1 MSEWGPSNF
10 EEFLR
15 RVNRELKKSQRSAI
29 GAVNRAD
36 TAQESA
42 DEAQGTATDAAAAAA
57 AAASAAAA
65 ATDAASGAQQTAN
78 GAVTAAGTAKAA
90 ADAAKTAADNAATA
104 AGTAQ
109 SAAAAAQTAASDAN
123 TAALNAAGLAA
134 SKGKTI
140 VQSSQPTGANANAAN
155 LWVDTSLDGNG
166 NPKNTPNRYGSY
178 TVQDPNAVAVIL
190 PRASAQTE
198 TEVMRIS
205 VAQNAQTPV
214 ALTLSVSMVLNSL
227 VKSSIARLRD
237 GVSGAVLASYVFSDK
252 GDNAGGNAETW
263 TLPAGFTATPTASVL
278 VVTIQSNNAN
288 SPDVYSLHRTIT
300 ANAWRPITDQKVID
314 AAAAAASAATAA
326 QGAQTTANTAVQNA
340 AAAQTSANTAQSAAT
355 AAQQTADAA
364 QTKANQAATA
374 ASTAQTAADNAQST
388 ANTAV
393 TNAGTAKTAAD
404 NAASAAA
411 AAAGVANGKAD
422 VLIQSAT
429 PAAAMQKATTL
440 WIDTTNNANTPKRW
454 NGTAWVATTDKAAT
468 DAAAAAVTA
477 KNAADAAQGTAN
489 QAVSDAAAAQTTANQ
504 AAQSA
509 SAAQTAATNAQT
521 SANGKNT
528 IKFRTAAPTTSAADK
543 GNADGDLWF
552 VIPNVQTGIATGQ
565 YVWMA
570 ATQTWVQQTLSSA
583 IIASLDAAKITT
595 GTLTGITITGVTI
608 TGTTVTGGTVQTS
621 ATGKR
626 VVLSNNRVNFY
637 GVDGTTDVNAG
648 VIEGIPNGA
657 AGGLMNFASGT
668 GGTVFLQL
676 GTQALPTAGS
686 AQVYAPGVSWF
697 PTIYTSAVYDAG
709 TGARAPLGDS
719 GWITPTITNAIADA
733 SLPPRYRLVNGIVY
747 FDGLLTL
754 TSSSLNATIFTLNAG
769 FRPAVAR
776 EVWANRGSAS
786 QWVVRI
792 QAGGNVALL
801 GPSGGA
807 GQLQMASITPFPVG

>member
-36 TAQESA
+36 TAQGTA

-57 AAASAAAA
+57 AAASAASA

-78 GAVTAAGTAKAA
+78 GAVTAAGTAKTA
-90 ADAAKTAADNAATA
+90 ADAAKTAADNAASAASTAQTA
-104 AGTAQ
+104 ANTAKTTADNAA
-109 SAAAAAQTAASDAN
+109 SAAAAA
-123 TAALNAAGLAA
+123 AG
-134 SKGKTI
+134 
-140 VQSSQPTGANANAAN
+140 V
-155 LWVDTSLDGNG
+155 
-166 NPKNTPNRYGSY
+166 
-178 TVQDPNAVAVIL
+178 
-190 PRASAQTE
+190 
-198 TEVMRIS
+198 
-205 VAQNAQTPV
+205 
-214 ALTLSVSMVLNSL
+214 
-227 VKSSIARLRD
+227 
-237 GVSGAVLASYVFSDK
+237 
-252 GDNAGGNAETW
+252 AGGKADVLIQST
-263 TLPAGFTATPTASVL
+263 TPTAAFQKSTTLWIDTTNGANTPKRWSGSAWVI
-278 VVTIQSNNAN
+278 VTDKAA
-288 SPDVYSLHRTIT
+288 T
-300 ANAWRPITDQKVID
+300 D
-314 AAAAAASAATAA
+314 AAAAAAAASTAA
-326 QGAQTTANTAVQNA
+326 GNAQTTANGAASAA
-340 AAAQTSANTAQSAAT
+340 AAAQTSANTAQSAAD
-355 AAQQTADAA
+355 AAKATADAA

-388 ANTAV
+388 ANTAI
-393 TNAGTAKTAAD
+393 TNAGTAKTTAD

-422 VLIQSAT
+422 VLIQSTTPTADYQKSTTLWVDTTNGANTPKRWNGTTWAAVTDKAAT
-429 PAAAMQKATTL
+429 DAATAAANAASLAGTKADVLIQSATPAATYQKATTLWIDTTNSANTPKRWNGTTWVATTDKAATDAAAAATAASNLAGSKADVLIQSTAPAAAMQKATTL

-454 NGTAWVATTDKAAT
+454 NGTTWVVVTDKAAT
-468 DAAAAAVTA
+468 DAASAAA
-477 KNAADAAQGTAN
+477 AAQSAANAAQGTAN

-509 SAAQTAATNAQT
+509 AAAQAAATNAQS

-543 GNADGDLWF
+543 GVADGDLWF

-583 IIASLDAAKITT
+583 IIASIDAAKITT

-608 TGTTVTGGTVQTS
+608 TGTTVTGGVVQTS

-719 GWITPTITNAIADA
+719 GWITPTISNALADA
-733 SLPPRYRLVNGIVY
+733 SLPPRYRLVNGVVY

-754 TSSSLNATIFTLNAG
+754 TSSSLNATIFQLLAG

-786 QWVVRI
+786 EWVVRI
-792 QAGGNVALL
+792 QAGGNVATL
-801 GPSGGA
+801 GPSGGS
-807 GQLQMASITPFPVG
+807 GQLQMASIPPFPVG